1 MRNRALQKL
10 DMLLGNWT
18 LTLSNAWFLDS
29 LDTQLRGA
37 ATIEWLGDAFVV
49 LRSDLEGDRAWDF
62 VIGRSDPHETYT
74 ALYHD
79 KRGVC
84 RVFQMTSERGQWKL
98 AREDPDF
105 YQRFV
110 ADVEA
115 DRISGRWEMSEDQG
129 RNWRT
134 DFDLTFQRVTQGN

>member
-1 MRNRALQKL
+1 
-10 DMLLGNWT
+10 
-18 LTLSNAWFLDS
+18 
-29 LDTQLRGA
+29 
-37 ATIEWLGDAFVV
+37 
-49 LRSDLEGDRAWDF
+49 
-62 VIGRSDPHETYT
+62 
-74 ALYHD
+74 
-79 KRGVC
+79 
-84 RVFQMTSERGQWKL
+84 MTSERGQWKL
-98 AREDPDF
+98 AREDTDF

>member
-49 LRSDLEGDRAWDF
+49 SYGQISRAT
-62 VIGRSDPHETYT
+62 GR
-74 ALYHD
+74 
-79 KRGVC
+79 G
-84 RVFQMTSERGQWKL
+84 
-98 AREDPDF
+98 
-105 YQRFV
+105 
-110 ADVEA
+110 
-115 DRISGRWEMSEDQG
+115 IS
-129 RNWRT
+129 
-134 DFDLTFQRVTQGN
+134 